1 MGERGGAERSG
12 KLGGWER
19 KRTSGSNTRIMHVGN
34 APSPTSLS
42 RPHFHR
48 SLFSSSSCAASRSE
62 CITTEYNHLH
72 ASEFLAL
79 TTRRHGSVRP
89 RDRIPPVCN
98 TRECWSACRATMAH
112 LSFPAHMH
120 VAFNK
125 RARSRQLILPLIN
138 ELRTLR
144 LMIWRMW
151 RVEISD
157 MPPGYRGQE

>member
-1 MGERGGAERSG
+1 MDWGSGAGRSGAENLAVG
-12 KLGGWER
+12 KGREPQAV
-19 KRTSGSNTRIMHVGN
+19 TRESCTKATRQVRH
-34 APSPTSLS
+34 LS
-42 RPHFHR
+42 RVHISITTP
-48 SLFSSSSCAASRSE
+48 SSPSSRLPLLAASRSE

-125 RARSRQLILPLIN
+125 RARSRQLIVPLIN

-144 LMIWRMW
+144 LMIW
-151 RVEISD
+151 
-157 MPPGYRGQE
+157 

>member
-1 MGERGGAERSG
+1 MDWGSGAGRSGAENLAVG
-12 KLGGWER
+12 KGREPQAV
-19 KRTSGSNTRIMHVGN
+19 TRESCTKATRQVRH
-34 APSPTSLS
+34 LS
-42 RPHFHR
+42 RVHISDHH
-48 SLFSSSSCAASRSE
+48 SIFSSSSSAASRSE

-125 RARSRQLILPLIN
+125 RVRSHQLIVPLIN

-144 LMIWRMW
+144 LVMW
-151 RVEISD
+151 
-157 MPPGYRGQE
+157 

>member
-1 MGERGGAERSG
+1 MDWGSGAGRSGAENLAVG
-12 KLGGWER
+12 KGREPQAV
-19 KRTSGSNTRIMHVGN
+19 TRESCTKATRQVRH
-34 APSPTSLS
+34 LS
-42 RPHFHR
+42 RVHISITTP
-48 SLFSSSSCAASRSE
+48 SSPSSRLPLLAASRSE

-125 RARSRQLILPLIN
+125 RARSRQLTVPLIN

-144 LMIWRMW
+144 LVMW
-151 RVEISD
+151 
-157 MPPGYRGQE
+157 